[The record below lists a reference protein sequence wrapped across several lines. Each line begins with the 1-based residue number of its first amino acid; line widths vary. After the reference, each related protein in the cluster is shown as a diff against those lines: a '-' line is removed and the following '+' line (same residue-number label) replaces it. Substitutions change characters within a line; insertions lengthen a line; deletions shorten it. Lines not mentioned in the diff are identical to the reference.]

1 MAGSGRSASDA
12 APAFPAPF
20 AAPQNQSWR
29 DIGASLRTN
38 ALAAFSW
45 RAFEELSVARG
56 FAGRQQI
63 ILSDPEA
70 IRHILIENAD
80 NYRRTAATHRLL
92 SPVVGRGVLLAA
104 GEDWRRQRRAAAPAL
119 APRMMPDVAR
129 TVAQVTDRLVDE
141 LIALEGGA
149 DRSVSPACTCWRWI
163 LPRRRFSR
171 SILARRVR
179 LCAPSCRHTADGL
192 GRPTLLDFLLP
203 RCLPSPF
210 WFARR
215 RFRRRWMAHVGR
227 VLERRRAEPI
237 RHPPRD
243 LFDMMREA
251 AVSGPGPRRAIGD
264 NAGGRT

>member
-1 MAGSGRSASDA
+1 MDRSVSDA
-12 APAFPAPF
+12 APAFPVPF

-38 ALAAFSW
+38 ALAGFSR

-119 APRMMPDVAR
+119 
-129 TVAQVTDRLVDE
+129 
-141 LIALEGGA
+141 GA
-149 DRSVSPACTCWRWI
+149 AHDAGCRAHRGAGHRP
-163 LPRRRFSR
+163 
-171 SILARRVR
+171 ARR
-179 LCAPSCRHTADGL
+179 
-192 GRPTLLDFLLP
+192 
-203 RCLPSPF
+203 
-210 WFARR
+210 
-215 RFRRRWMAHVGR
+215 
-227 VLERRRAEPI
+227 
-237 RHPPRD
+237 
-243 LFDMMREA
+243 
-251 AVSGPGPRRAIGD
+251 
-264 NAGGRT
+264 